1 MATDAPELKLT
12 EEQFDYMLSGVV
24 ANEKLAFEA
33 AKGLSIFSCCARDI
47 ARQMRMNQ
55 MVENQIISLMEM
67 TNTTIAYTQ
76 SQSVNQIPFPP
87 HVNVAQSLINFRNH
101 R

>member
-1 MATDAPELKLT
+1 MENNAPEIKLT
-12 EEQFDYMLSGVV
+12 EEQFEYMLAGVV
-24 ANEKLAFEA
+24 SNEKLALEA
-33 AKGLSIFSCCARDI
+33 AKGLSVFSCNARDI

-67 TNTTIAYTQ
+67 TNTTVAYTQ
-76 SQSVNQIPFPP
+76 SQSVNQVPFPP
-87 HVNVAQSLINFRNH
+87 HINTAQTLLNFRNS